1 MPVIGRFGGDCCLA
15 FEACKF
21 FKSCPCVSG
30 DYCSRRLSAS
40 PMALFLSLWPSDS
53 VCLTERVPF
62 LLQVVRAG
70 GVDIGILLSKDEEE
84 DERATEVTHWIVSV
98 DGSSE
103 EEIISEKALGRVLE
117 THDQSDGSTF
127 EKAVKEKPVKKSSKT
142 KVKSSSSKSK
152 NKRASTRAASKNGED
167 SLLLSNGLDFERR
180 QTARPKKQD
189 GDETVIEV
197 KMLTGSLFIYRGDH
211 HRVEFVRTV

>member
-1 MPVIGRFGGDCCLA
+1 M
-15 FEACKF
+15 
-21 FKSCPCVSG
+21 
-30 DYCSRRLSAS
+30 
-40 PMALFLSLWPSDS
+40 
-53 VCLTERVPF
+53 
-62 LLQVVRAG
+62 
-70 GVDIGILLSKDEEE
+70 
-84 DERATEVTHWIVSV
+84 SV

-103 EEIISEKALGRVLE
+103 EEVISEKALGRVLE

-127 EKAVKEKPVKKSSKT
+127 EKAMKEKPVKKSSKT

-152 NKRASTRAASKNGED
+152 NKRANTRAASKNGDD
-167 SLLLSNGLDFERR
+167 SLLRTGLDFERR
-180 QTARPKKQD
+180 QTARPKKKD